1 MIDVMKRNRIFLL
14 PLLFIA
20 AFCSCNDD
28 SGTIGFSVDTTSLTI
43 YIDSSYVYSQHSD
56 SVSTYPV
63 DSLPNRTI
71 VQMLG
76 EVVIP
81 GYGTVKADYLTQFY
95 PVAEFDTNL
104 VKPDMVDSVGVEI
117 AFQYNSFFGDSLAPM
132 QLTVY
137 QLNSLLREDG
147 NVRVP
152 IYSNLN
158 PADYYDPADKLGSS
172 FYVASTQ
179 SYPDSLLD
187 DNGYRFIKQAFGTT
201 AAEKKEWARK
211 FYDFYLQSGGNIT
224 TSAMNQFFKG
234 LYITNTFG
242 RGTLLY
248 IVSTAVVVYHRTYA
262 YDSSGALKTVSDDSD
277 ALYVENTSTT
287 YLMTSYEAPTINHIT
302 AQAAPEV
309 DALRAQG
316 EAVMQSP
323 QMYDGAITFPTA
335 RIIETFNSSRS
346 LGSTDT
352 VGVLNTINMT
362 IPLKPMPEEL
372 EALGIVPPPYLLLMR
387 KGGNVTSSTNAIV
400 PMNLEEFYADRL
412 INDDKNYF
420 YAAYDEASNSY
431 TFTGLQNY
439 IMNIFQ
445 YDPNDILNPDG
456 SLNPAADYAYDSDMI
471 LVPVTV
477 SETSSSYSTETSI
490 IPYLGGLTYAHI
502 DNENIRIQVVYST
515 KVY

>member
-1 MIDVMKRNRIFLL
+1 MMRNRIYLL

-20 AFCSCNDD
+20 FFSSCNDD

-43 YIDSSYVYSQHSD
+43 YIDSSFVYTQHTD
-56 SVSTYPV
+56 SVSTFPV

-71 VQMLG
+71 IQMLG
-76 EVVIP
+76 RGGLP
-81 GYGTVKADYLTQFY
+81 RLRNGQCRYLTQFY

-137 QLNSLLREDG
+137 PLNKLLREDG

-158 PADYYDPADKLGSS
+158 PAEYYDPADKLGSS

-187 DNGYRFIKQAFGTT
+187 DNGYRFIKQTFGSTPD
-201 AAEKKEWARK
+201 EKKAWAEK
-211 FYDFYLQSGGNIT
+211 FYDFYLQNGGNIT

-242 RGTLLY
+242 RGTMLY

-277 ALYVENTSTT
+277 QLYVENASTT
-287 YLMTSYEAPTINHIT
+287 YMMTSYEAPTINHIV
-302 AQAAPEV
+302 AKAAPSVE
-309 DALRAQG
+309 ALRAQG

-323 QMYDGAITFPTA
+323 QMYDGAITFPTT
-335 RIIETFNSSRS
+335 RVIETFNNSRS
-346 LGSTDT
+346 LASTDT

-362 IPLKPMPEEL
+362 IPLKPMPAEL
-372 EALGIVPPPYLLLMR
+372 KALGIVPPPYLLLMR

-400 PMNLEEFYADRL
+400 PMNIEEFYADRL
-412 INDDKNYF
+412 INVK
-420 YAAYDEASNSY
+420 
-431 TFTGLQNY
+431 
-439 IMNIFQ
+439 
-445 YDPNDILNPDG
+445 
-456 SLNPAADYAYDSDMI
+456 
-471 LVPVTV
+471 
-477 SETSSSYSTETSI
+477 
-490 IPYLGGLTYAHI
+490 
-502 DNENIRIQVVYST
+502 
-515 KVY
+515 

>member
-1 MIDVMKRNRIFLL
+1 MMRNRIYLL
-14 PLLFIA
+14 SLLFIA
-20 AFCSCNDD
+20 FFSSCNDD

-43 YIDSSYVYSQHSD
+43 YIDSSFVYTQHTD
-56 SVSTYPV
+56 SVSAFPV

-71 VQMLG
+71 IQMLG

-81 GYGTVKADYLTQFY
+81 DYGTVKADYLTQFY

-137 QLNSLLREDG
+137 PLNKLLREDG

-158 PADYYDPADKLGSS
+158 PAEYYDPADKLGSS

-187 DNGYRFIKQAFGTT
+187 DNGYRFIKQTFGSTPD
-201 AAEKKEWARK
+201 EKKAWAEK
-211 FYDFYLQSGGNIT
+211 FYDFYLQNGGNIT

-242 RGTLLY
+242 RGTMLY

-277 ALYVENTSTT
+277 QLYVENASTT
-287 YLMTSYEAPTINHIT
+287 YMMTSYEAPTINHIV
-302 AQAAPEV
+302 AKAAPSVE
-309 DALRAQG
+309 ALRAQG

-323 QMYDGAITFPTA
+323 QMYDGAITFPTT
-335 RIIETFNSSRS
+335 RIIETFNNSRS
-346 LGSTDT
+346 LASTDT

-362 IPLKPMPEEL
+362 IPLKPMPAEL
-372 EALGIVPPPYLLLMR
+372 KALGIVPPPYLLLMR

-400 PMNLEEFYADRL
+400 PMNIEEFYADRL
-412 INDDKNYF
+412 INDNKNYF
-420 YAAYDEASNSY
+420 YAAYDSTSNSY

-456 SLNPAADYAYDSDMI
+456 SLNPTADYAYDSDMI
-471 LVPVTV
+471 LVPITV
-477 SETSSSYSTETSI
+477 STTTSSYATDTNI